1 MADVTSSASPTVTS
15 TAARRLIYR
24 ITPRDNVATALV
36 EIAPGATLDVDDDAG
51 TGTGTGGATR
61 QVVARAAIPFGHK
74 IAVAAIA
81 AGEPVVKYGEVIG
94 LATAQ
99 IAPGDHVH
107 THNVESQ
114 RGRGDLAR
122 R

>member
-1 MADVTSSASPTVTS
+1 MADVTPTVS
-15 TAARRLIYR
+15 PTAARRLIYR

-36 EIAPGATLDVDDDAG
+36 EIAPGAALDVDDKEDGNAAAG
-51 TGTGTGGATR
+51 PGGATR